1 MRNSSNDLN
10 AVSLTHDALRNV
22 TPRVSEFGRGWG
34 ASTHIQESYTYDGLN
49 RLSRTQQ
56 SFTDVNGTLTTTQNT
71 TNEQRY
77 DGFGNITFRTGVGN
91 YTYATDGSRSEERRV
106 GKECRTAWSPNK

>member
-1 MRNSSNDLN
+1 RNSSNDLN
-10 AVSLTHDALRNV
+10 AVSLTHDALGNV
-22 TPRVSEFGRGWG
+22 TSRVSEFERVLG

-49 RLSRTQQ
+49 RLRRTQQ

-77 DGFGNITFRTGVGN
+77 DVFGI
-91 YTYATDGSRSEERRV
+91 SRSVLGLAITPMPPTVRCVYCRSRRHLMMV
-106 GKECRTAWSPNK
+106 